1 MTVSPTVATVVI
13 VLLYAMVIV
22 LLIFGL
28 IVIVL
33 LYAILIKIV
42 LLIVLLSG
50 YAANRGRGLIVCS
63 TYISY
68 MLSMIQL

>member
-22 LLIFGL
+22 LLIFDL

-33 LYAILIKIV
+33 LYAILIV